1 MRCSVGYVE
10 VELIKAYEPSRGF
23 TSMSEEISLP
33 DDSNRLYTLFRIQLL
48 VVDRLVTHTAKQ
60 DRHLGRFIK
69 RKQRGL
75 STL

>member
-1 MRCSVGYVE
+1 MSVS
-10 VELIKAYEPSRGF
+10 SRGF

-48 VVDRLVTHTAKQ
+48 VVDWLVTHTAKV
-60 DRHLGRFIK
+60 DMHLGRFIK
-69 RKQRGL
+69 RKKRGL

>member
-1 MRCSVGYVE
+1 MSVS
-10 VELIKAYEPSRGF
+10 SRGF

-60 DRHLGRFIK
+60 DRLLGRCIK